1 MTTLKAERRDMR
13 TKAKKLRREGYVTG
27 NVFGKSIEGSIPL
40 QFPNGEIDH
49 LLKTR
54 NKGSQIML
62 ELDGKQLDVLIKDI
76 SYNSMKRQIE
86 EIDFQALVSGEKVHS
101 VAEVVLLNHDKVTT
115 GVLQQNLQEIPF
127 KAVPAALVEKV
138 EIDVS
143 RLRVGDVIKVKDL
156 AIASDSDVDLLT
168 DREEIVVMLLE
179 PHNVPDAEE
188 TAEEAET
195 QK

>member
-1 MTTLKAERRDMR
+1 MTTLKAERRDMW

-40 QFPNGEIDH
+40 QFPKGEIDH

-138 EIDVS
+138 EIDAS

-156 AIASDSDVDLLT
+156 AIASDPDVDLLA

-179 PHNVPDAEE
+179 PHNAPEAEE
-188 TAEEAET
+188 TAEEAEV